1 MSNASYTELKIHLK
15 ELKNS
20 RKEYLHI
27 KSNTINNLIEDN
39 SKNKII
45 QTENIND
52 ILKGI
57 DQEIESLSSIIKTS
71 VNIATSIIAPI
82 KEKELIINNVN
93 DTIEILNIEKSIK
106 DLLKKLESEN
116 VIEKKIQIILD
127 ANKYIKVNP
136 NLFQNYHEQFI
147 KKSLDVLS
155 YLNTGYN
162 SFKDNINFVNPEK
175 ESIEYIKEMEKNSIL
190 IFKLTNKS
198 DSLISLFEFLSN
210 FIFQS
215 YCSES
220 KMKEINSQLEK
231 FNNNEFQQE
240 EEITKFSD
248 NIKLNLYKIFKK
260 ISQNIQERQNNYL
273 SIQIYNNEKQ
283 EPILLNLISKLVKGN
298 EKPIVFLLQTIISL
312 SKYLEKNK
320 ENTDIICKFCSDILS
335 ECEKFKFY
343 ITVLTEK
350 LKTFYNIE
358 IKKKENDELSSFFI
372 NFNSAVYDIGEKYCN
387 NEIDFMKTQI
397 LSFFEEES
405 KKYTE
410 ILDSLINCNFDNLSE
425 KIFDCI
431 EDTFFI
437 LKTSGQRAINTLNLQ
452 MALAIINHIIGIII
466 NEDLYSL
473 LDIKIS
479 SILIKTEDSSKN
491 RTDLSKKIQ
500 YSCSSEPTLSKKNTF
515 GNLFLISCLNCIDR
529 AKDNIN
535 ELLDDL
541 KNSIFQDIVNS
552 KIFDSDEIKLFPNEE
567 ELIDKKILYFKPNE
581 LEMINF
587 AFNDQANINQRY
599 EDLLSKKLQI
609 AFDFFYIKINSLVD
623 ILNSTNYLIDQN
635 NITQAEMIESFSGRF
650 ISENEQILQQWNN
663 QLSEH
668 SLDKFIEYYSEY
680 VASYIEKILYRKNYS
695 SYGVIILQKDIN
707 RIANYF
713 QGDKLISIR
722 EKFNKLFDIISVL
735 NFDTNEELI
744 EHLKK
749 YDDIKLKKSDIENLR
764 ILKK

>member
-1 MSNASYTELKIHLK
+1 MSNASYTELKNHLK

-162 SFKDNINFVNPEK
+162 SSKENNNFNNPEK
-175 ESIEYIKEMEKNSIL
+175 ESTDFIKEMEKNSIL
-190 IFKLTNKS
+190 IFKLKNKS
-198 DSLISLFEFLSN
+198 YSLISLFEFLSN
-210 FIFQS
+210 FI
-215 YCSES
+215 YKTNCSDN
-220 KMKEINSQLEK
+220 KMKEITSELEK
-231 FNNNEFQQE
+231 FNNEFVSE
-240 EEITKFSD
+240 DDIIKFSD
-248 NIKLNLYKIFKK
+248 DIKLHIHKIFKK
-260 ISQNIQERQNNYL
+260 ISQNIHERQNTYL
-273 SIQIYNNEKQ
+273 NLQSFQTNEKQ
-283 EPILLNLISKLVKGN
+283 EPILLNLISKLIKGN
-298 EKPIVFLLQTIISL
+298 EKPISFLLQTIITL
-312 SKYLEKNK
+312 SKYLEKGK
-320 ENTDIICKFCSDILS
+320 ENCDIICKFCSDILS

-343 ITVLTEK
+343 ITVLSEK
-350 LKTFYNIE
+350 LKVYYNIE
-358 IKKKENDELSSFFI
+358 INKKQNDEISSFFK
-372 NFNSAVYDIGEKYCN
+372 NFNSIVYDVGEKYCN
-387 NEIDFMKTQI
+387 NEILFMKTQLI
-397 LSFFEEES
+397 TFFEEES

-410 ILDSLINCNFDNLSE
+410 ILDTLLDSNFDNLSE

-437 LKTSGQRAINTLNLQ
+437 LKTSGQRAISTLNLQ
-452 MALAIINHIIGIII
+452 MTLAIINHIIGIII
-466 NEDLYSL
+466 NEDLYTL

-491 RTDLSKKIQ
+491 RIEFTKKIQ
-500 YSCSSEPTLSKKNTF
+500 YSCSSEPTLSKKNNF
-515 GNLFLISCLNCIDR
+515 GNLFLISCLDCIDR
-529 AKDNIN
+529 ANENIS
-535 ELLDDL
+535 ELLEDL

-567 ELIDKKILYFKPNE
+567 DSMDKKILYFKPNE
-581 LEMINF
+581 LEMINL
-587 AFNDQANINQRY
+587 AFNEQNSIHQRY
-599 EDLLSKKLQI
+599 EDFLSKKIQI
-609 AFDFFYIKINSLVD
+609 SFDFFYLQINSLVD
-623 ILNSTNYLIDQN
+623 MLNSTNYLIDQS
-635 NITQAEMIESFSGRF
+635 NIAQAEMVESFSGRF
-650 ISENEQILQQWNN
+650 IAENEKILQQWNN

-668 SLDKFIEYYSEY
+668 TLDKFIEYYSEY
-680 VASYIEKILYRKNYS
+680 VASYMEKILMRKNYS

-707 RIANYF
+707 KIANYF

-722 EKFNKLFDIISVL
+722 EKFNRLFDIISVL
-735 NFDTNEELI
+735 NFETNEELI

-749 YDDIKLKKSDIENLR
+749 YDDIKLKSSEIEVLR
-764 ILKK
+764 NLKK